1 MIRSISTAGGICR
14 TARRICASVLLT
26 AAMTSQLIA
35 GLKWDAVTLEHVAK
49 VGDDSLQLAFAFS
62 NPDARPVTI
71 VDVKPSCGCTATVL
85 DQRTYAPGEKGV
97 LTVLLDAKGLAGL
110 QEKTI
115 EVFADDSK
123 QPTTLTLRV
132 TIPPWWKFR
141 RNYGGGRWARPPS
154 RGKPIVSLNRGGN
167 FKITS
172 VKTDGL
178 AMEVTLQPTA
188 EQDRFWLVAKPALIA
203 TAVQATVTLSLALDG
218 AAPREFVVFAQ
229 VR

>member
-1 MIRSISTAGGICR
+1 MVRSISTVGGICR

-71 VDVKPSCGCTATVL
+71 VDVKPSCGCTATL
-85 DQRTYAPGEKGV
+85 LERRTYAPGEKGV
-97 LTVLLDAKGLAGL
+97 LTVLLDAKGLGGVAGENDRGL
-110 QEKTI
+110 CRRFEATHDAHLAGHDSAVV
-115 EVFADDSK
+115 EVS
-123 QPTTLTLRV
+123 PRL
-132 TIPPWWKFR
+132 WW
-141 RNYGGGRWARPPS
+141 WPVSAAALAREA
-154 RGKPIVSLNRGGN
+154 IVSLNRGVN

-203 TAVQATVTLSLALDG
+203 TAVQATVTLSLASEG